1 MRGALLVGI
10 DKYPQHAQL
19 NGCVNDATGLA
30 AILSHHEDG
39 TRNFEIELQTN
50 VPTRGALL
58 DMITRLFDAQLHT
71 ALFYFSGHGI
81 MTGRGGYI
89 VTPDFNRYSEGISMD
104 EMLTIVNKSK
114 ITDKI
119 VILDCCHSGA
129 AGDPMMFNAAATYL
143 AEGVVIMTAAR
154 KNEAAMEMNG
164 HGIFTAHLQNALKGN
179 AADLAGN
186 ITPGSIYGYIERNLG
201 FMQQRPQFKANISR
215 FVSLRNVE
223 PLIPME
229 EVLRKI
235 TTYFKTPDEQFMLDP
250 SYEFSNIEVA
260 IPEKVE
266 VFKKLQQMNR
276 VGLVIPV
283 QGPHMYFAAQHSEA
297 CKLTSL
303 GKQYWHLV
311 KQQKI

>member
-10 DKYPQHAQL
+10 DKYAQHAQL
-19 NGCVNDATGLA
+19 NGCVNDAIGLSVL
-30 AILSHHEDG
+30 LSHHEDG
-39 TRNFEIELQTN
+39 TRNFEIELQKN
-50 VPTRGALL
+50 VATRGALL
-58 DMITRLFDAQLHT
+58 DMITRLFDAPLHT

-104 EMLTIVNKSK
+104 ELLTIVNKSK
-114 ITDKI
+114 IADKI

-129 AGDPMMFNAAATYL
+129 AGDPALFNGTATYL

-154 KNEAAMEMNG
+154 KHEAAMEMNG
-164 HGIFTAHLQNALKGN
+164 HGIFTTHLLNALRGN
-179 AADLAGN
+179 AADLAGY

-201 FMQQRPQFKANISR
+201 FMQQRPLFKANISR
-215 FVSLRNVE
+215 FISLRNVT
-223 PLIPME
+223 PPISQE
-229 EVLRKI
+229 EIRNI
-235 TTYFKTPDEQFMLDP
+235 TDYFPTPDDCFVLDP
-250 SYEFSNIEVA
+250 TYEFTNIDVA

-276 VGLVIPV
+276 MGLVVPV
-283 QGPHMYFAAQHSEA
+283 QGSHMYFAAQHSEA
-297 CKLTSL
+297 CRLTFL